1 MACDFCESNDKN
13 LKYVRVD
20 LGSRDI
26 CICENCYRDIG
37 KVAGFPISDKES
49 KKSVK
54 KGTDNILKP
63 SEIKAK
69 LDRRVIGQEDA
80 KKVLSV
86 GIYNHYKRLESGKTN
101 IKKSNIMLV
110 GSTGVGK
117 TELARTCAEILDVP
131 FVIADAT
138 TITEAGYVGDDAENI
153 ILKLLQ
159 TCDFDVEKAQRGI
172 VYIDE
177 IDKIARKGENVST
190 TRDVGGEGVQQALLK
205 IVEGAEV
212 QVQPQGGRTHPHAQK
227 ITVDTSEI
235 LFICGGAF
243 EGLTMNEQVKK
254 KHLGFTSVAEDSEKS
269 DDIKVDAKAL
279 TKMGLIPEFVG
290 RFPIIVKLNKLTKSD
305 LARILVE
312 PDNSIIKQYTE
323 LVQLDGVSFKVKDSV
338 IDYIAQKAI
347 ENGTGARGLKSIL
360 EDSMI
365 DLMYNLPNEKDVG
378 YVSLDMKDDKIIYR
392 TRKIRKKTAKE
403 NEQKL
408 A

>member
-13 LKYVRVD
+13 LKYVRVV
-20 LGSRDI
+20 LGLRDI

-37 KVAGFPISDKES
+37 KVAGFPISSKES

-54 KGTDNILKP
+54 KGTNNILKP

-69 LDRRVIGQEDA
+69 LDRKVIGQEDA

-254 KHLGFTSVAEDSEKS
+254 KHLGFTSVAEDSNKS

-360 EDSMI
+360 EDSMT

-378 YVSLDMKDDKIIYR
+378 YVSLDIKDDKIIYR
-392 TRKIRKKTAKE
+392 TRKIRKKIEKE
-403 NEQKL
+403 KEQKL

>member
-13 LKYVRVD
+13 LKYVRVV
-20 LGSRDI
+20 LGLRDI

-49 KKSVK
+49 KKAVK
-54 KGTDNILKP
+54 KGTNNILKP

-243 EGLTMNEQVKK
+243 EGLTMNEKVKK
-254 KHLGFTSVAEDSEKS
+254 KHLGFTSVAEDSDKS

-360 EDSMI
+360 EDSMT

-378 YVSLDMKDDKIIYR
+378 YVSLDIKDDKIIYR
-392 TRKIRKKTAKE
+392 TRKIRKKIEKE
-403 NEQKL
+403 NAQKL

>member
-37 KVAGFPISDKES
+37 KVAGFPISSKES

-360 EDSMI
+360 EDSMT

-378 YVSLDMKDDKIIYR
+378 YVSLDIKDDKIIYR
-392 TRKIRKKTAKE
+392 TRKIRKKIEKE
-403 NEQKL
+403 KEQKL

>member
-13 LKYVRVD
+13 LKYVRVV
-20 LGSRDI
+20 LGLRDI

-37 KVAGFPISDKES
+37 KVAGFPVSDKES
-49 KKSVK
+49 KKAVK
-54 KGTDNILKP
+54 KGTNNILKP

-69 LDRRVIGQEDA
+69 LDRKVIGQEDA

-243 EGLTMNEQVKK
+243 EGLTMNEKVKK
-254 KHLGFTSVAEDSEKS
+254 KHLGFTSVAEDSDKS
-269 DDIKVDAKAL
+269 DDIKIDAKAL

-360 EDSMI
+360 EDSMT

-378 YVSLDMKDDKIIYR
+378 YVSLDIKDDKIIYR
-392 TRKIRKKTAKE
+392 TRKIRKKIEKE
-403 NEQKL
+403 KEQKL

>member
-1 MACDFCESNDKN
+1 MACDFCESNDKS

-37 KVAGFPISDKES
+37 KVAGFPISSKES

-378 YVSLDMKDDKIIYR
+378 YVSLDIKDDKIIYR
-392 TRKIRKKTAKE
+392 TRKIRKKIEKE
-403 NEQKL
+403 KEQKL

>member
-1 MACDFCESNDKN
+1 M
-13 LKYVRVD
+13 
-20 LGSRDI
+20 
-26 CICENCYRDIG
+26 
-37 KVAGFPISDKES
+37 
-49 KKSVK
+49 
-54 KGTDNILKP
+54 
-63 SEIKAK
+63 
-69 LDRRVIGQEDA
+69 
-80 KKVLSV
+80 
-86 GIYNHYKRLESGKTN
+86 
-101 IKKSNIMLV
+101 
-110 GSTGVGK
+110 
-117 TELARTCAEILDVP
+117 
-131 FVIADAT
+131 
-138 TITEAGYVGDDAENI
+138 
-153 ILKLLQ
+153 
-159 TCDFDVEKAQRGI
+159 
-172 VYIDE
+172 
-177 IDKIARKGENVST
+177 
-190 TRDVGGEGVQQALLK
+190 K

-243 EGLTMNEQVKK
+243 EGLTMSEQVKK

-378 YVSLDMKDDKIIYR
+378 YVSLDIKDDKIIYR
-392 TRKIRKKTAKE
+392 TRKIRKKIEKE
-403 NEQKL
+403 KEQKL